1 MLKISRFIYILFIIF
16 LIKLN
21 KEAIFPKKPGE
32 WKIKVNAKKER
43 FIMNILSIG
52 NSFSEDAQRYL
63 HEVAVADGF
72 DLDTYNIVLGGCSLS
87 MHYENMTGK
96 ANPYCFHK
104 NSKGIKNE
112 ATLDDALLSG
122 NYDVITIQ
130 QVSHLANKY
139 DTYQPYLNEVIAY
152 VRKFAPNAKIA
163 LHQTWAYE
171 QDSDRLK
178 LVAKYENHTDMFN
191 DIKLAYDK
199 AAKEI
204 NADFIIPSGELFQNL
219 LKSGISK
226 ILFYRKTSPYRTL
239 HSFRLA

>member
-1 MLKISRFIYILFIIF
+1 
-16 LIKLN
+16 
-21 KEAIFPKKPGE
+21 
-32 WKIKVNAKKER
+32 
-43 FIMNILSIG
+43 MNILSIG

-152 VRKFAPNAKIA
+152 VRKCAPNAKSA

-219 LKSGISK
+219 LKSGIEKVHRDTFHSTFGLARYSLALLWYK
-226 ILFYRKTSPYRTL
+226 ALTGRDISGIDFHEFDEEVTDAEIEIAKKCVNETL
-239 HSFRLA
+239 EQYK